1 MVYVYIVIVLILIPV
16 IGKIVNRRSDR
27 FNQQTARWGS
37 MKPFRFTRS
46 SVDPEENPRV
56 VDDGTQYGY
65 KEFD

>member
-1 MVYVYIVIVLILIPV
+1 MIYVYIVIVLILIPV
-16 IGKIVNRRSDR
+16 IGKIVNRRNDR

-37 MKPFRFTRS
+37 MKPFQFTRS